1 MEVRMNKTILSRV
14 REFKKESYLAP
25 LFITLEVIMEILI
38 PYMMSNIIDI
48 GIKNSDMNYIIKIG
62 IILFIMAMMSLFF
75 GAIGA
80 RYASVAANGLS
91 KNLRSDIFKNI
102 QKFSFKNIDKFSS
115 GSLVTR
121 LTSDIRNV
129 QMAYMMMIIMVAR
142 SPIMMLMALIMVF
155 KINIKISMVFLV
167 AIPVML
173 IVMYTIIKKAAP
185 MFDMVFSEYDELN
198 NKVSENVKA
207 QRVVKAYVREDFENK
222 KFGKLSTKLYTLFLD
237 VEKLVA
243 LFNPAIQMLLYLVI
257 LSIFLIGGRF
267 VANDIITTGQLTSVV
282 IYSMQILMSVIA
294 VSFVFILL
302 IIAETSIERITE
314 VLEEKASMDINED
327 GEKIVQDGSI
337 EFKDVSFSYSD
348 NSERLA
354 LKNVNLTIKSGETIG
369 IIGSIGSAKS
379 TFVSLIPRLYEVT
392 SGSVL
397 VGGKDV
403 REYSLSHLRD
413 NVAMVLQKNTLFTG
427 TIADNIRW
435 GNENATDEEVQ
446 EVCKLACADEFIQK
460 FPNKYDE
467 KIYEGGNNVSGGQ
480 KQRLCIARALLKKP
494 KVLILDDSTSA
505 VDTKTDAKIRESF
518 ANELKDTTK
527 IIIAQRISSIENSDR
542 IIVIDKGE
550 IVGFDTP
557 QNLLENNEIYK
568 ENYEFQKKG
577 GAGLDE

>member
-1 MEVRMNKTILSRV
+1 MNKTILSRV

-222 KFGKLSTKLYTLFLD
+222 KFEKLSTKLYGLFLD

-243 LFNPAIQMLLYLVI
+243 LFNPAIQFLLYLVI

>member
-1 MEVRMNKTILSRV
+1 MNKTILSRV

-480 KQRLCIARALLKKP
+480 KQRLCIVRALLKKP

>member
-1 MEVRMNKTILSRV
+1 MNKTILSRV

-75 GAIGA
+75 GATGA

-397 VGGKDV
+397 VGEKDV

-557 QNLLENNEIYK
+557 Q
-568 ENYEFQKKG
+568 
-577 GAGLDE
+577 

>member
-1 MEVRMNKTILSRV
+1 MNKTILSRV

-25 LFITLEVIMEILI
+25 FFVTLEVIMEILI

-75 GAIGA
+75 GATGA

-207 QRVVKAYVREDFENK
+207 QRVVKAYVREDFENE

-267 VANDIITTGQLTSVV
+267 VANDIMTTGQLTSVV

-314 VLEEKASMDINED
+314 VLEEKTSMDINED

-337 EFKDVSFSYSD
+337 EFKNVSFSYSD

-427 TIADNIRW
+427 TISDNIRW
-435 GNENATDEEVQ
+435 GNENATDEEVEQ
-446 EVCKLACADEFIQK
+446 VCKLACADEFIQK

-467 KIYEGGNNVSGGQ
+467 PIYEGGNNVSGGQ

>member
-1 MEVRMNKTILSRV
+1 MNKTILSRV

-48 GIKNSDMNYIIKIG
+48 GIKNSAMNYIIKIG

-222 KFGKLSTKLYTLFLD
+222 KFEKLSTKLYSLFLD

-243 LFNPAIQMLLYLVI
+243 LFNPAIQFLLYLVI

>member
-1 MEVRMNKTILSRV
+1 MNKTILSRV

-75 GAIGA
+75 GATGA

-173 IVMYTIIKKAAP
+173 IVMYAIIKKAAP

-267 VANDIITTGQLTSVV
+267 VANDIITIGQLTSVV

-327 GEKIVQDGSI
+327 GEKIAQDGSI

>member
-1 MEVRMNKTILSRV
+1 MNKTILSRV

-25 LFITLEVIMEILI
+25 FFVTLEVIMEILI

-75 GAIGA
+75 GATGA

-207 QRVVKAYVREDFENK
+207 QRVVKAYVREDFENE

-243 LFNPAIQMLLYLVI
+243 LFNPTIQLLLYLVI

-314 VLEEKASMDINED
+314 VLEEKTSMDINED

-337 EFKDVSFSYSD
+337 EFKNVSFSYSD

-427 TIADNIRW
+427 TISDNIRW
-435 GNENATDEEVQ
+435 GNENATDEEVEQ
-446 EVCKLACADEFIQK
+446 VCKLACADEFIQK

-467 KIYEGGNNVSGGQ
+467 PIYEGGNNVSGGQ

-518 ANELKDTTK
+518 AIELKDTTK

>member
-1 MEVRMNKTILSRV
+1 MNKTILSRV

-75 GAIGA
+75 GATGA

>member
-1 MEVRMNKTILSRV
+1 MNKTILSRV

>member
-1 MEVRMNKTILSRV
+1 MNKTILSRV

-25 LFITLEVIMEILI
+25 FFVTLEVIMEILI

-75 GAIGA
+75 GATGA

-207 QRVVKAYVREDFENK
+207 QRVVKAYVREDFENE

-243 LFNPAIQMLLYLVI
+243 LFNPTIQLLLYLVI

-314 VLEEKASMDINED
+314 VLEEKTSMDINED

-337 EFKDVSFSYSD
+337 EFKNVSFSYSD

-427 TIADNIRW
+427 TISDNIRW
-435 GNENATDEEVQ
+435 GNENATDEEVEQ
-446 EVCKLACADEFIQK
+446 VCKLACADEFIQK

-467 KIYEGGNNVSGGQ
+467 PIYEGGNNVSGGQ

>member
-1 MEVRMNKTILSRV
+1 MNKTILSRV

-25 LFITLEVIMEILI
+25 FFVTLEVIMEILI

-75 GAIGA
+75 GATGA

-207 QRVVKAYVREDFENK
+207 QRVVKAYVREDFENE

-243 LFNPAIQMLLYLVI
+243 LFNPTIQLLLYLVI

-314 VLEEKASMDINED
+314 VLEEKTSMDINED

-337 EFKDVSFSYSD
+337 EFKNVSFSYSD

-379 TFVSLIPRLYEVT
+379 TLVSLIPRLYEVT

-427 TIADNIRW
+427 TISDNIRW
-435 GNENATDEEVQ
+435 GNENATDEEVEQ
-446 EVCKLACADEFIQK
+446 VCKLACADEFIQK

-467 KIYEGGNNVSGGQ
+467 PIYEGGNNVSGGQ

>member
-1 MEVRMNKTILSRV
+1 MNKTILSRV

-222 KFGKLSTKLYTLFLD
+222 KFEKLSTKLYSLFLD

-243 LFNPAIQMLLYLVI
+243 LFNPAIQFLLYLVI

>member
-1 MEVRMNKTILSRV
+1 MNKTILSRV

-75 GAIGA
+75 GATGA

-91 KNLRSDIFKNI
+91 KNLRSDIFKNV

-185 MFDMVFSEYDELN
+185 MFDMVFREYDELN

-207 QRVVKAYVREDFENK
+207 QRVVKAYVREDFENE
-222 KFGKLSTKLYTLFLD
+222 KFGKLSTKLYSLFLD

-243 LFNPAIQMLLYLVI
+243 LFNPAIQFLLYLVI

-282 IYSMQILMSVIA
+282 IYSMQILMSVVA

>member
-1 MEVRMNKTILSRV
+1 MNKTILSRV

-222 KFGKLSTKLYTLFLD
+222 KFEKLSTKLYSLFLD

>member
-1 MEVRMNKTILSRV
+1 MNKTILSRV

-75 GAIGA
+75 GATGA

-173 IVMYTIIKKAAP
+173 TVMYTIIKKAAP

-207 QRVVKAYVREDFENK
+207 QRVVKAYVREDFENE

-243 LFNPAIQMLLYLVI
+243 LFNPAIQLLLYLVI

-314 VLEEKASMDINED
+314 VLEEKTSMDINED

-337 EFKDVSFSYSD
+337 EFKNVSFSYSD

-427 TIADNIRW
+427 TISDNIRW
-435 GNENATDEEVQ
+435 GNENATDEEVEQ
-446 EVCKLACADEFIQK
+446 VCKLACADEFIQK

-467 KIYEGGNNVSGGQ
+467 PIYEGGNNVSGGQ

-518 ANELKDTTK
+518 ANELNDTTK

>member
-1 MEVRMNKTILSRV
+1 
-14 REFKKESYLAP
+14 
-25 LFITLEVIMEILI
+25 
-38 PYMMSNIIDI
+38 
-48 GIKNSDMNYIIKIG
+48 
-62 IILFIMAMMSLFF
+62 
-75 GAIGA
+75 
-80 RYASVAANGLS
+80 
-91 KNLRSDIFKNI
+91 
-102 QKFSFKNIDKFSS
+102 
-115 GSLVTR
+115 
-121 LTSDIRNV
+121 
-129 QMAYMMMIIMVAR
+129 MMMIIMVA
-142 SPIMMLMALIMVF
+142 STPLMMLMALIMVF

-207 QRVVKAYVREDFENK
+207 QRVVKAYVREDFENE

-243 LFNPAIQMLLYLVI
+243 LFNPTIQLLLYLVI

-314 VLEEKASMDINED
+314 VLEEKTSMDINED

-337 EFKDVSFSYSD
+337 EFKNVSFSYSD

-413 NVAMVLQKNTLFTG
+413 NVAMVLQKY
-427 TIADNIRW
+427 IIYRYNIR
-435 GNENATDEEVQ
+435 
-446 EVCKLACADEFIQK
+446 
-460 FPNKYDE
+460 
-467 KIYEGGNNVSGGQ
+467 
-480 KQRLCIARALLKKP
+480 
-494 KVLILDDSTSA
+494 
-505 VDTKTDAKIRESF
+505 
-518 ANELKDTTK
+518 
-527 IIIAQRISSIENSDR
+527 
-542 IIVIDKGE
+542 
-550 IVGFDTP
+550 
-557 QNLLENNEIYK
+557 
-568 ENYEFQKKG
+568 
-577 GAGLDE
+577 

>member
-1 MEVRMNKTILSRV
+1 MNKTILSRV

-75 GAIGA
+75 GATGA

-91 KNLRSDIFKNI
+91 KNLRSDIFKNV

-185 MFDMVFSEYDELN
+185 MFDMVFREYDELN

-207 QRVVKAYVREDFENK
+207 QRVVKAYVREDFENE
-222 KFGKLSTKLYTLFLD
+222 KFGKLSTKLYSLFLD

-243 LFNPAIQMLLYLVI
+243 LFNPAIQFLLYLVI

-337 EFKDVSFSYSD
+337 EFKNVSFSYSD

>member
-1 MEVRMNKTILSRV
+1 MNKTILSRV

-62 IILFIMAMMSLFF
+62 IILFIMAMMSLLF
-75 GAIGA
+75 GATGA